1 MRPVKKIALLHDICG
16 VGKAAMMNMTPI
28 LSMMG
33 IEACPIPT
41 VLLSTH
47 TGGYGT
53 PAIYHVPGEYIR
65 TCADHYKKENI
76 TFDAIFVGYL
86 GNVDVI
92 DSVIYFISQ
101 FPDTKVIL
109 DPIMG
114 DHGKYYSN
122 FDESYGT
129 SMRRLLP
136 YSDVIL
142 PNLTEM
148 YLLAEKEYQITGN
161 HRNVRI
167 CAKNCAKWVPK
178 I

>member
-92 DSVIYFISQ
+92 DSDIYYIKKNGLSNSKKPAFAGLCLQSEQSGIEIPGCFFVSI
-101 FPDTKVIL
+101 FHVFSVIL
-109 DPIMG
+109 LFFFNSIILL
-114 DHGKYYSN
+114 
-122 FDESYGT
+122 
-129 SMRRLLP
+129 MR
-136 YSDVIL
+136 
-142 PNLTEM
+142 
-148 YLLAEKEYQITGN
+148 
-161 HRNVRI
+161 
-167 CAKNCAKWVPK
+167 AKIAA
-178 I
+178 

>member
-1 MRPVKKIALLHDICG
+1 
-16 VGKAAMMNMTPI
+16 
-28 LSMMG
+28 
-33 IEACPIPT
+33 
-41 VLLSTH
+41 
-47 TGGYGT
+47 
-53 PAIYHVPGEYIR
+53 
-65 TCADHYKKENI
+65 
-76 TFDAIFVGYL
+76 
-86 GNVDVI
+86 
-92 DSVIYFISQ
+92 
-101 FPDTKVIL
+101 
-109 DPIMG
+109 MG

-148 YLLAEKEYQITGN
+148 YLLAEKEYQGITEMSC
-161 HRNVRI
+161 I

>member
-33 IEACPIPT
+33 IEVCPVPT

-53 PAIYHVPGEYIR
+53 PAVCHVPGDYIR
-65 TCADHYKKENI
+65 ACADHYKKEHI

-86 GNVDVI
+86 GKADVI
-92 DSVIYFISQ
+92 DAVIYFISQ

-109 DPIMG
+109 DPNMG
-114 DHGKYYSN
+114 DHGDYY
-122 FDESYGT
+122 T
-129 SMRRLLP
+129 
-136 YSDVIL
+136 
-142 PNLTEM
+142 
-148 YLLAEKEYQITGN
+148 K
-161 HRNVRI
+161 
-167 CAKNCAKWVPK
+167 
-178 I
+178 

>member
-1 MRPVKKIALLHDICG
+1 M
-16 VGKAAMMNMTPI
+16 
-28 LSMMG
+28 
-33 IEACPIPT
+33 
-41 VLLSTH
+41 LLSTH

-109 DPIMG
+109 DLIMG

-136 YSDVIL
+136 HSDVI
-142 PNLTEM
+142 P
-148 YLLAEKEYQITGN
+148 AKSD
-161 HRNVRI
+161 RNVSARRKRVSDHRESPEMSCI
-167 CAKNCAKWVPK
+167 CAKNCAKWVQRYDHHQCSER
-178 I
+178 